1 MNSKCYS
8 TVIED
13 ASGEVLAVMI
23 VIDTAYIK
31 NITKWYSEINLNDL
45 DETGDG
51 WEEISVEEAENIIA
65 NGKVMYTNKK
75 D

>member
-1 MNSKCYS
+1 MNS

-31 NITKWYSEINLNDL
+31 NITKWYFESNLDEL
-45 DETGDG
+45 DETSDG